1 MKKINFKQPKYIFP
15 LVTFPIVTFLAYQ
28 LTSLFSGSTQPKT
41 GVVTDSINMSLPDA
55 ENDDMKDKMAE
66 MNNRFSDDDA
76 YTAVDGLGEDKETKD
91 STRSGYTEA
100 ELDNIDAEN
109 AKRKR
114 QAKEAEDMERS
125 LEQARKHINHW
136 DNGGGSSYSRSA
148 ELDGYAKELA
158 RIQQGNQKRKKSY
171 DMALGSDD
179 FSDTDFSSNGKQ
191 TSKGRNSSSPNNK
204 NKTKNEKAEIVKKVP
219 DTNAE
224 RFNTI
229 SDENKVDEPLI
240 KAMIDQ
246 TTKVHDGTRLRF
258 KLLDD
263 GMEGFY
269 VPESTFRSMMKEAG
283 SQAVGTNMN
292 FNNSGMS
299 SELTGESLALQTLQN
314 MYNSA
319 SSAVSANMRRNKA
332 RIKYNTIVY
341 LINTN
346 AE

>member
-76 YTAVDGLGEDKETKD
+76 YTAVDGLGEDKEAKD

-204 NKTKNEKAEIVKKVP
+204 NKTK
-219 DTNAE
+219 
-224 RFNTI
+224 
-229 SDENKVDEPLI
+229 
-240 KAMIDQ
+240 
-246 TTKVHDGTRLRF
+246 
-258 KLLDD
+258 
-263 GMEGFY
+263 
-269 VPESTFRSMMKEAG
+269 
-283 SQAVGTNMN
+283 
-292 FNNSGMS
+292 
-299 SELTGESLALQTLQN
+299 
-314 MYNSA
+314 
-319 SSAVSANMRRNKA
+319 
-332 RIKYNTIVY
+332 
-341 LINTN
+341 
-346 AE
+346 